1 MRILYIVP
9 GFDEGGVEVH
19 VLNLIREMALMG
31 HEITLA
37 NSGGRLESELPE
49 NVRIIHLPV
58 YRKNLFTIIYCSR
71 KLAELN
77 KNFQWDVIHAHSR
90 VPAWV
95 AWILSRKIKVKWLM
109 TAHALYSLNPGLIA
123 LKHADGVICVSEAV
137 KHHLQKYLPGEN
149 IIIPNGIVP
158 PKLRNNNSQ
167 PKHEEIY
174 KIIPNEVNISKSEQN
189 ISEISSSQ
197 SQHEQTK
204 ISNVIIP
211 SKSEHKNS
219 AKFLTVGRLTRLK
232 GIDVVLLGLSE
243 LKNYDWTL
251 DIVGEGS
258 QHRELEDL
266 ANNLGLSERVKFHG
280 AKDKSEIEIFMSK
293 ASCLLFPSH
302 SEGMGLVVLEA
313 VAEGLP
319 VLASDLEAL
328 HEIAGENSGLI
339 PDGDIKAWRE
349 AMRKFLSE
357 GISCKFKPEK
367 IITVHDMAIKIEEYY
382 EKFIN

>member
-1 MRILYIVP
+1 MRILYILP

-19 VLNLIREMALMG
+19 VLNLIREMASRG

-37 NSGGRLESELPE
+37 NSGGRLECELPE

-58 YRKNLFTIIYCSR
+58 YRKNLFTVLYCSR

-77 KNFQWDVIHAHSR
+77 KKYRWDVIHAHSR

-95 AWILSRKIKVKWLM
+95 AWILSRRIKVKWLM
-109 TAHALYSLNPGLIA
+109 TAHALYSLNPGLIP

-137 KHHLQKYLPGEN
+137 KHHLQKYLPAEN
-149 IIIPNGIVP
+149 IIIPNGIIP
-158 PKLRNNNSQ
+158 PKLKHKDKINS
-167 PKHEEIY
+167 P
-174 KIIPNEVNISKSEQN
+174 V
-189 ISEISSSQ
+189 
-197 SQHEQTK
+197 
-204 ISNVIIP
+204 
-211 SKSEHKNS
+211 
-219 AKFLTVGRLTRLK
+219 KFLTVGRLTRLK

-251 DIVGEGS
+251 DIIGEGP
-258 QHRELEDL
+258 QHHELDEL
-266 ANNLGLSERVKFHG
+266 ANNLGLSNRVKFHG
-280 AKDKSEIEIFMSK
+280 AKDKHEIEVFMSE

-328 HEIAGENSGLI
+328 HEISGENSGLI

-349 AMRKFLSE
+349 AMRKFLSD
-357 GISCKFKPEK
+357 GVSCKFNPEK
-367 IITVHDMAIKIEEYY
+367 IITVHDMAMKIEEYY

>member
-58 YRKNLFTIIYCSR
+58 YRKNLFTVLYCSR

-77 KNFQWDVIHAHSR
+77 KNFHWDVIHAHSR

-258 QHRELEDL
+258 QHRELEEL

-280 AKDKSEIEIFMSK
+280 AKDKSEIEIFMSE

-339 PDGDIKAWRE
+339 PDGDVSAWRE

>member
-19 VLNLIREMALMG
+19 VLNLIREMASRG
-31 HEITLA
+31 HEVTLA
-37 NSGGRLESELPE
+37 NSGGHLESELPE
-49 NVRIIHLPV
+49 SVRIIHLPV
-58 YRKNLFTIIYCSR
+58 YRKNLFTVLYCSR

-77 KNFQWDVIHAHSR
+77 KKYRWDIIHAHSR

-95 AWILSRKIKVKWLM
+95 AWILSRRIKVKWLM

-137 KHHLQKYLPGEN
+137 RHHLQNYLPDEN

-158 PKLRNNNSQ
+158 PKLRNNNSRLR
-167 PKHEEIY
+167 HEKIY
-174 KIIPNEVNISKSEQN
+174 TEEKIIPNEVNISKSEHKN
-189 ISEISSSQ
+189 IDAETITSEISFSQ
-197 SQHEQTK
+197 YQHEQ
-204 ISNVIIP
+204 IIP
-211 SKSEHKNS
+211 DLRPENKGIT
-219 AKFLTVGRLTRLK
+219 KFLTVGRLTRLK
-232 GIDVVLLGLSE
+232 GIDVVLQALSE
-243 LKNYDWTL
+243 LKNYDWSL
-251 DIVGEGS
+251 DIIGEGP
-258 QHRELEDL
+258 QHHELDEL
-266 ANNLGLSERVKFHG
+266 ANNLGLSNRVKFHG
-280 AKDKSEIEIFMSK
+280 AKDKHEIEIFMSE

-349 AMRKFLSE
+349 AMRKFLSD
-357 GISCKFKPEK
+357 GVACKFNPEK
-367 IITVHDMAIKIEEYY
+367 IITVHDM
-382 EKFIN
+382 